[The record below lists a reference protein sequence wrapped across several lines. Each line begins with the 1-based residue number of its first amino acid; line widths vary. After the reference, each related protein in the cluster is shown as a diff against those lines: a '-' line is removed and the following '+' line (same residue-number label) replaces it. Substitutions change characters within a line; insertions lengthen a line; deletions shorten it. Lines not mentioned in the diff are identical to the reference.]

1 MDPHVIWS
9 SLAGLILT
17 PKLLGLMLLAI
28 PLGIFFGCVPGLG
41 GKLGIVLLIPFVYG
55 MDPLPGAVFLLSMHA
70 IVHTGGIVPSILFGV
85 PTNGPEAPLLAD
97 GYPMVRAGQAGRAL
111 GASLAAAGVGGLIGV
126 VCLALILPV
135 VEPFVL
141 SFSPTEF
148 FWLAI
153 IGITLISALAGKM
166 LVQGLIVGCF
176 GWLIGMIGLDPQTG
190 VQRFTF
196 NQLFLWDGFDVISG
210 VLALYALPEM
220 MQLGRGARGR
230 RRRLTQEIATASA
243 QPEVSSYTFAEVWSG
258 ALENLWHWPLTVI
271 TSVMGTFIGMIPGL
285 GGEAAGWMCYAF
297 AVSRSKDPERFS
309 KGAVEGVIAPSTGM
323 NAKEGG
329 GLLPTLF
336 FGVPAGSG
344 MAIMLGALIMLGVKP
359 GPLMIVHDLPL
370 VWSLIWA
377 IALSNLLCT
386 TFLLL
391 ASKHMSA
398 IAHVRASL
406 LVPVVLVFALLGTF
420 LAKDHWESL
429 LVFAGL
435 GAIGYVMRRNHWP
448 RPCFI
453 IGLVLGPTAEVSFHK
468 AFALSGPSFLVQPT
482 SLVMMAIVVMILV
495 FNLRKTYGPK
505 KTAVSGAGAPHVA
518 PPGPSV

>member
-1 MDPHVIWS
+1 
-9 SLAGLILT
+9 
-17 PKLLGLMLLAI
+17 
-28 PLGIFFGCVPGLG
+28 
-41 GKLGIVLLIPFVYG
+41 
-55 MDPLPGAVFLLSMHA
+55 
-70 IVHTGGIVPSILFGV
+70 
-85 PTNGPEAPLLAD
+85 
-97 GYPMVRAGQAGRAL
+97 MVRAGQAGRAL
-111 GASLAAAGVGGLIGV
+111 GASLSAAGIGGLIGV
-126 VCLALILPV
+126 ICLALILPV

-141 SFSPTEF
+141 SFSPIEF

-153 IGITLISALAGKM
+153 IGITLISALAGKR

-220 MQLGRGARGR
+220 MQLGRGGSRDV
-230 RRRLTQEIATASA
+230 ATAA
-243 QPEVSSYTFAEVWSG
+243 TKPEVTRYTFAEVWG
-258 ALENLWHWPLTVI
+258 GVLENLRYWPLTLI

-297 AVSRSKDPERFS
+297 AVSRSKDPERFG

-344 MAIMLGALIMLGVKP
+344 MAIMLGALIMLGIKP

-386 TFLLL
+386 TFLLV

-398 IAHVRASL
+398 IAHVRASV

-429 LVFAGL
+429 LVFAGM

-468 AFALSGPSFLVQPT
+468 AFALHGLSFLAQPT
-482 SLVMMAIVVMILV
+482 SLVMMAIVVITLAV
-495 FNLRKTYGPK
+495 NLRKTYGPK
-505 KTAVSGAGAPHVA
+505 AARAAGETSEARHAV
-518 PPGPSV
+518 PPGESI

>member
-1 MDPHVIWS
+1 MDLHVIAS
-9 SLAGLILT
+9 SLLQLLTT
-17 PKLLGLMLLAI
+17 PKLLGLMLLAV

-55 MDPLPGAVFLLSMHA
+55 MDPLPGAVFLLAMHA
-70 IVHTGGIVPSILFGV
+70 IVHTGGIVPSLLFGV

-97 GYPMVRAGQAGRAL
+97 GYPMVRKGQAGRAL
-111 GASLAAAGVGGLIGV
+111 GASLSAAGIGGMIGV
-126 VCLALILPV
+126 ICLALILPV

-141 SFSPTEF
+141 SFSPIEF

-176 GWLIGMIGLDPQTG
+176 GWLVGMIGLDPQTG
-190 VQRFTF
+190 VQRYTF
-196 NQLFLWDGFDVISG
+196 DQLFLWDGFDVISG

-220 MQLGRGARGR
+220 MQLARKGGSDDPGAQHSGP
-230 RRRLTQEIATASA
+230 AAK
-243 QPEVSSYTFAEVWSG
+243 YTFAEVLDG
-258 ALENLWHWPLTVI
+258 VKENFRHWGLTLV

-297 AVSRSKDPERFS
+297 SVSRAKDPERFGQ
-309 KGAVEGVIAPSTGM
+309 GAVEGVIAPSTGM

-344 MAIMLGALIMLGVKP
+344 MAIMLGALIMLGIKP

-377 IALSNLLCT
+377 IAISNLLCT
-386 TFLLL
+386 TLLL
-391 ASKHMSA
+391 FVGKHMGA
-398 IAHVRASL
+398 IAHIRASV
-406 LVPVVLVFALLGTF
+406 LVPVVLVFALLGTY
-420 LAKDHWESL
+420 LAKNHWESL
-429 LVFAGL
+429 LVFAGM
-435 GAIGYVMRRNHWP
+435 GAIGYVMRRNNWP

-453 IGLVLGPTAEVSFHK
+453 IGLVLGPTAELSFHK
-468 AFALSGPSFLVQPT
+468 AFALHGAGFLVQPT
-482 SLVMMAIVVMILV
+482 SLVMMAIVAATLF
-495 FNLRKTYGPK
+495 FNLRKTYLRSRRPAAADGHGALP
-505 KTAVSGAGAPHVA
+505 SGGSA
-518 PPGPSV
+518 

>member
-1 MDPHVIWS
+1 MDLHVIFAT
-9 SLAGLILT
+9 LVHLLVT
-17 PKLLGLMLLAI
+17 PKLIGLMLLAV

-55 MDPLPGAVFLLSMHA
+55 MNPLPGAVFLLSMHA
-70 IVHTGGIVPSILFGV
+70 IVHTGGIVPSLLFGV
-85 PTNGPEAPLLAD
+85 PTNGPEAPLLVD
-97 GYPMVRAGQAGRAL
+97 GYPMVRNGQAGRAL
-111 GASLAAAGVGGLIGV
+111 GASLSAAGIGGMIGV
-126 VCLALILPV
+126 VCLALILPA

-141 SFSPTEF
+141 SFSPIEF

-220 MQLGRGARGR
+220 MQLGRGRRGDAAA
-230 RRRLTQEIATASA
+230 LGTQGDVT
-243 QPEVSSYTFAEVWSG
+243 QYTFGEVWDG
-258 ALENLWHWPLTVI
+258 VKENFRHWGLTI
-271 TSVMGTFIGMIPGL
+271 TTSVMGTFIGMIPGL
-285 GGEAAGWMCYAF
+285 GGEAAGWMCYAY
-297 AVSRSKDPERFS
+297 AVSRSKNPERFS
-309 KGAVEGVIAPSTGM
+309 KGAIEGVIAPSTGM

-344 MAIMLGALIMLGVKP
+344 MAIMLGALIMLGIRP
-359 GPLMIVHDLPL
+359 GPLIIVNDLPL

-377 IALSNLLCT
+377 IAISNLLCT
-386 TFLLL
+386 IFLLFV
-391 ASKHMSA
+391 SKHMSA
-398 IAHVRASL
+398 IAHIRASV
-406 LVPVVLVFALLGTF
+406 LVPVVLVFALLGTY
-420 LAKDHWESL
+420 LAKDHWQSL
-429 LVFAGL
+429 LVFAGM
-435 GAIGYVMRRNHWP
+435 GAIGYLMRRNNWP

-453 IGLVLGPTAEVSFHK
+453 IGLVLGPTAEVSFHQ
-468 AFALSGPSFLVQPT
+468 AIALYGARFLVQPT
-482 SLVMMAIVVMILV
+482 SLVMMAIVVTSLI
-495 FNLRKTYGPK
+495 FNLRRTYRRK
-505 KTAVSGAGAPHVA
+505 AAGAAGAEGQA
-518 PPGPSV
+518 PPSDGSDR

>member
-1 MDPHVIWS
+1 MDPHVIWAS
-9 SLAGLILT
+9 FAGLFLT

-111 GASLAAAGVGGLIGV
+111 GASLAAAGIGGLIGV
-126 VCLALILPV
+126 ICLAVILPV

-153 IGITLISALAGKM
+153 VGITLISALAGKM

-220 MQLGRGARGR
+220 MQLGRGRGR
-230 RRRLTQEIATASA
+230 RVSREIASAS
-243 QPEVSSYTFAEVWSG
+243 QRTEVTTYTVAEVWDG
-258 ALENLWHWPLTVI
+258 VLENLRHWPLTLI

-297 AVSRSKDPERFS
+297 AASRSRNPERFG

-377 IALSNLLCT
+377 IAISNLLCT

-391 ASKHMSA
+391 ASKHMGA

-435 GAIGYVMRRNHWP
+435 GALGYVMRRNHWP

-468 AFALSGPSFLVQPT
+468 AFALHGASFLVQPT
-482 SLVMMAIVVMILV
+482 SLVMMAIVVIILV
-495 FNLRKTYGPK
+495 LNLRKTYGPRK
-505 KTAVSGAGAPHVA
+505 APAQGDTAAHVV
-518 PPGPSV
+518 PPSRSI

>member
-1 MDPHVIWS
+1 VDPHVIWS
-9 SLAGLILT
+9 SLAGLLLT

-111 GASLAAAGVGGLIGV
+111 GASLSAAGIGGLIGV

-220 MQLGRGARGR
+220 MQLGRGRGR
-230 RRRLTQEIATASA
+230 DRRRSQDIAAAST
-243 QPEVSSYTFAEVWSG
+243 QPEITRYTFAEVWDG
-258 ALENLWHWPLTVI
+258 VMDNLRHWPLALI

-297 AVSRSKDPERFS
+297 AVSRSKDPERFG

-344 MAIMLGALIMLGVKP
+344 MAIMLGALIMLGIKP

-377 IALSNLLCT
+377 IAISNLICT
-386 TFLLL
+386 GFLLI

-398 IAHVRASL
+398 IAHVRAGL

-468 AFALSGPSFLVQPT
+468 AFALHGLTFLTQPT
-482 SLVMMAIVVMILV
+482 SLVMMAIVVIILAV
-495 FNLRKTYGPK
+495 NLRKTYGPK
-505 KTAVSGAGAPHVA
+505 AARADGAAAHVA
-518 PPGPSV
+518 PPPGGSI

>member
-1 MDPHVIWS
+1 MDPHVIFS
-9 SLAGLILT
+9 SLLGLVAT

-70 IVHTGGIVPSILFGV
+70 IVHTGGIVPSLLFGV

-97 GYPMVRAGQAGRAL
+97 GYPMVRSGQAGRAL
-111 GASLAAAGVGGLIGV
+111 GAALSAAGIGGMIGV
-126 VCLALILPV
+126 ICLALILPV

-141 SFSPTEF
+141 SFSPIEF

-220 MQLGRGARGR
+220 MQLGRGARRDAGTAATDAE
-230 RRRLTQEIATASA
+230 LTR
-243 QPEVSSYTFAEVWSG
+243 YTFGEVWEGVKDSVR
-258 ALENLWHWPLTVI
+258 HWVLTI
-271 TSVMGTFIGMIPGL
+271 TTAVMGTFIGMIPGL

-297 AVSRSKDPERFS
+297 AMSRAKDPERFG
-309 KGAVEGVIAPSTGM
+309 KGAVEGVISPSTGM

-344 MAIMLGALIMLGVKP
+344 MAIMLGALIMLGIKP

-386 TFLLL
+386 IFLLL
-391 ASKHMSA
+391 VGKHLSS
-398 IAHVRASL
+398 IARVRANV
-406 LVPVVLVFALLGTF
+406 LVPVVLVFALLGTY

-429 LVFAGL
+429 LVFAGM
-435 GAIGYVMRRNHWP
+435 GAIGYVMRCNRWP

-453 IGLVLGPTAEVSFHK
+453 IGLVLGPTAELSFHK
-468 AFALSGPSFLVQPT
+468 AFALHGAGFLIQPT
-482 SLVMMAIVVMILV
+482 SLVMMAIIVLTLTL
-495 FNLRKTYGPK
+495 NLRKTFRRK
-505 KTAVSGAGAPHVA
+505 VA
-518 PPGPSV
+518 PSDPGHPTSPAASIPRVIE

>member
-1 MDPHVIWS
+1 
-9 SLAGLILT
+9 
-17 PKLLGLMLLAI
+17 
-28 PLGIFFGCVPGLG
+28 
-41 GKLGIVLLIPFVYG
+41 
-55 MDPLPGAVFLLSMHA
+55 
-70 IVHTGGIVPSILFGV
+70 
-85 PTNGPEAPLLAD
+85 
-97 GYPMVRAGQAGRAL
+97 MVRAGQAGRAL

-126 VCLALILPV
+126 ICLALILPV

-141 SFSPTEF
+141 SFSPIEF

-220 MQLGRGARGR
+220 MQLGRGRGR
-230 RRRLTQEIATASA
+230 RQSREIAAAST
-243 QPEVSSYTFAEVWSG
+243 QPQVTSYTFAEVWDG
-258 ALENLWHWPLTVI
+258 VLENLRYWPLTII

-297 AVSRSKDPERFS
+297 AVSRSKDPERFG

-344 MAIMLGALIMLGVKP
+344 MAIMLGALIMLGIKP

-398 IAHVRASL
+398 IAHVRASV

-468 AFALSGPSFLVQPT
+468 AFALHGLTFLVQPT
-482 SLVMMAIVVMILV
+482 SLVLMSVVVIILV
-495 FNLRKTYGPK
+495 FNLRKTYGP
-505 KTAVSGAGAPHVA
+505 AAARAGSAAPHVA
-518 PPGPSV
+518 PPGRSI